1 MSELEEN
8 LELEE
13 NDEGII
19 SGISYFSCPTSSM
32 STSHL
37 VVLVGNSKLSR

>member
-1 MSELEEN
+1 MFELKEN

-19 SGISYFSCPTSSM
+19 SGISEFSYSPTSSM
-32 STSHL
+32 
-37 VVLVGNSKLSR
+37 

>member
-1 MSELEEN
+1 MFELKEN

-19 SGISYFSCPTSSM
+19 SGISEFSCPTSSM
-32 STSHL
+32 
-37 VVLVGNSKLSR
+37 